1 MTATPGNATPIGL
14 LLSGGLDSGVLL
26 GHLLG
31 GGRQVRPFYVRAHL
45 LWENVELQAAENLL
59 MAMRSP
65 ALDPLVILEM
75 PLKDLYGNHWSIN
88 GRGTPAADSPDDAVY
103 LPGRNALLAIKP
115 MLWCA
120 MHGIEELALAVLASN
135 PFADASDGFFRDFE
149 AALDRASGSR
159 VRLVRPFARMEKK
172 DVMQLGRELP
182 LELTFSCIAPV
193 AGLHCGRCNKC
204 AERRRAFHSVN
215 VDDPTPYARHV

>member
-1 MTATPGNATPIGL
+1 
-14 LLSGGLDSGVLL
+14 
-26 GHLLG
+26 
-31 GGRQVRPFYVRAHL
+31 
-45 LWENVELQAAENLL
+45 
-59 MAMRSP
+59 MR
-65 ALDPLVILEM
+65 
-75 PLKDLYGNHWSIN
+75 DLYGNHWSIN
-88 GRGTPAADSPDDAVY
+88 GQNTPDADSPDDAVY

-172 DVMQLGRELP
+172 DVMELGRELP

-193 AGLHCGRCNKC
+193 DGLHCGRCNKC
-204 AERRRAFHSVN
+204 AERRRAFRSVN
-215 VDDPTPYARHV
+215 ADDPTRYAEGFVVMS